1 MEEALLDAG
10 EVRPWPVLI
19 AVGATVFGL
28 VPLAVRGGPLWI
40 PMCLAQIGGLTVA
53 TVVTLVLV
61 PVIYAIAVED
71 LRMVSWRSTDS
82 GSG

>member
-10 EVRPWPVLI
+10 EVRLRPVLI

-28 VPLAVRGGPLWI
+28 VPLALRGGPLWI

-71 LRMVSWRSTDS
+71 LRVVSWRSTDS